1 MTRTTVEIAKLVLEN
16 EVLRDE
22 SEVLKKLNT
31 NLLKSLSSIVNLDIQ
46 KADNQSKMASIAKNA
61 LRGEYDEL

>member
-46 KADNQSKMASIAKNA
+46 KADNQSKMASVAKNA